1 MNTDTKQ
8 NSMKITVEIN
18 GEPFNCMNNMSLSF
32 LLEYLDFNISI
43 SIIEYNSN
51 ILSKDQ
57 IQYIQLKDQDKLEVV
72 TIVGGG

>member
-1 MNTDTKQ
+1 
-8 NSMKITVEIN
+8 MKITVEIN